1 MKALLID
8 VNFTTGER
16 AGGINPHR
24 NKNLPCHPAW
34 QDTDAGKEMRLVLDG
49 DVEPYRGVNGV
60 TILEGEAKIE
70 AALEQHF
77 PEKAVYKITDP
88 DLKRL
93 SIESAV
99 KAGKLDIANLP
110 RDSVETQGEQARL
123 KALYEIPD
131 TRGITKL
138 VKKRPTPRELMRNA
152 GRKG

>member
-16 AGGINPHR
+16 AGGINPRR

-49 DVEPYRGVNGV
+49 NIKPYRGVKGV
-60 TILEGEAKIE
+60 TLVEGEAKIE
-70 AALEQHF
+70 AALNQHF
-77 PEKAVYKITDP
+77 PEKVTYKVTDP

-99 KAGKLDIANLP
+99 KAGKLDIAKLP
-110 RDSVETQGEQARL
+110 RDSVETQDEQARL
-123 KALYEIPD
+123 KALYEISD

-138 VKKRPTPRELMRNA
+138 VKKRPTPRELLRNA
-152 GRKG
+152 GHKG